1 MGFYT
6 TSKPA
11 ILTAF
16 VIAVTLVD
24 LVVSGPIPVEPTKGR
39 ALRSVSSHR
48 RNAVTNLLLSQHQQL
63 QQANDTEN
71 PFLAQREM

>member
-6 TSKPA
+6 SKPT
-11 ILTAF
+11 ILTVI
-16 VIAVTLVD
+16 VIAATLVD

-39 ALRSVSSHR
+39 ASRSVSSHR
-48 RNAVTNLLLSQHQQL
+48 RNSVTNLLLSQQQQL
-63 QQANDTEN
+63 QQANDTGN